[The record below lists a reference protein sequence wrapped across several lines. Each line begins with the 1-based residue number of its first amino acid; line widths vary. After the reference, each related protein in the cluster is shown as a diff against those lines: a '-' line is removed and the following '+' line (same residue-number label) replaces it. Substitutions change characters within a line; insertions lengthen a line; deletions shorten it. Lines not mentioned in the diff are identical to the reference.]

1 LIGGMP
7 SMGEMVESEWRSY
20 LESVIPKDAPRV
32 QVVESR
38 RAFYAGAHS
47 LLSLLA
53 RRLGP
58 GAEPTQADLALMD
71 QIKAELDAFNAS
83 VASGGA

>member
-1 LIGGMP
+1 MDGLLG
-7 SMGEMVESEWRSY
+7 SEWLGYR
-20 LESVIPKDAPRV
+20 ESVIPKDAPRV

-47 LLSLLA
+47 LLCLLA
-53 RRLGP
+53 RLLGP
-58 GAEPTQADLALMD
+58 GAAPTQADLALMD

-83 VASGGA
+83 VADGGA